1 MFLYVHVCLNTWAVW
16 ESVKAE
22 SYKYTYY
29 IKINL
34 YFCKDMMAYIRYMIA
49 GGLAL
54 CECPFY
60 EEDTFCFCLYVWYV
74 FDFIKDA

>member
-1 MFLYVHVCLNTWAVW
+1 MCLYVHVCLNTWAVW
-16 ESVKAE
+16 KSVKAE
-22 SYKYTYY
+22 SYKYTYC

-34 YFCKDMMAYIRYMIA
+34 SFCKDMLAYILCMIA

-60 EEDTFCFCLYVWYV
+60 EEDTLFLFVCVYV
-74 FDFIKDA
+74 FDSIKDA